1 MSNSLWSHGLQHS
14 RLPCPLSP
22 RVCSNWCLLSQWCHP
37 IIFSSV
43 VPFSSCPQS
52 FPASGPFPVSQLF
65 TSGGQNIGASVSVL
79 PMNIQDWFSL
89 GLTALISLLSKGLSR
104 VFSNTTVRRHQF
116 FSTQLFFIVQ
126 FSHPHMTTGKTMTLA
141 IWIFVGKMRSLLFNM
156 LFMFAT
162 AFLPRSKCLLIS
174 WLQSPSA
181 VTLEPPKIKSLT
193 VYIFPHL
200 FAMKWWDQMLWFL
213 FFECWVSSQLFHSP
227 LSPLSRGF

>member
-1 MSNSLWSHGLQHS
+1 MPSNHLILCH
-14 RLPCPLSP
+14 RL
-22 RVCSNWCLLSQWCHP
+22 LLLPP
-37 IIFSSV
+37 I
-43 VPFSSCPQS
+43 
-52 FPASGPFPVSQLF
+52 FPS
-65 TSGGQNIGASVSVL
+65 I
-79 PMNIQDWFSL
+79 
-89 GLTALISLLSKGLSR
+89 R
-104 VFSNTTVRRHQF
+104 VFSNESVLHIRWPKYWSFSISCSNEYSGLISFRIDWFTLLAVQGTLKSLLQHHDWKASVLRCSAF
-116 FSTQLFFIVQ
+116 FMVQL
-126 FSHPHMTTGKTMTLA
+126 SHPDMTMGKTIALIIQTFAFKVM
-141 IWIFVGKMRSLLFNM
+141 SLLFNM